1 MTRTTTR
8 KPTRLSV
15 FYSVGGVFVLLVSS
29 LGLSLLAVSATEQQ
43 QQDTATATSTLS
55 STTASSATSLEL
67 AYGVVDWIEQLG
79 GTFDHD
85 HIEFRSSASAA
96 TSSSSSFSSSHSDGK
111 GDTADT
117 VPHTNNNLGVFA
129 TKDIEEGTIIMRI
142 PRSAILTV
150 GTFLMKLT
158 ILAFFLQFLDVLI
171 SLSSK
176 VYDSLNNDRVHSS
189 SI

>member
-1 MTRTTTR
+1 MTITITR
-8 KPTRLSV
+8 KQTRRSV
-15 FYSVGGVFVLLVSS
+15 FYSVGWVFVLLVSS
-29 LGLSLLAVSATEQQ
+29 LGLSLSAVSATEQQ
-43 QQDTATATSTLS
+43 QDTAAATSTS
-55 STTASSATSLEL
+55 SSTTTASSATSLEL

-150 GTFLMKLT
+150 GTFLMK
-158 ILAFFLQFLDVLI
+158 
-171 SLSSK
+171 
-176 VYDSLNNDRVHSS
+176 
-189 SI
+189 

>member
-8 KPTRLSV
+8 KQTRLSV
-15 FYSVGGVFVLLVSS
+15 FYSVGWVFVLLVSS
-29 LGLSLLAVSATEQQ
+29 LGLSLSAVSATEQQ
-43 QQDTATATSTLS
+43 QDTAAATSTSS

-150 GTFLMKLT
+150 GTFLMK
-158 ILAFFLQFLDVLI
+158 
-171 SLSSK
+171 
-176 VYDSLNNDRVHSS
+176 
-189 SI
+189 

>member
-1 MTRTTTR
+1 MTRTTRTTTR
-8 KPTRLSV
+8 KQTRLSV
-15 FYSVGGVFVLLVSS
+15 FYSVGWVLVLLASS
-29 LGLSLLAVSATEQQ
+29 LALSLSAVSATEQQ
-43 QQDTATATSTLS
+43 QDTAAATSTSS

-79 GTFDHD
+79 GTFDRD

-96 TSSSSSFSSSHSDGK
+96 PSSSSSFSSSHSDDE
-111 GDTADT
+111 GDTAAT

-150 GTFLMKLT
+150 GTFLMK
-158 ILAFFLQFLDVLI
+158 
-171 SLSSK
+171 
-176 VYDSLNNDRVHSS
+176 
-189 SI
+189 

>member
-8 KPTRLSV
+8 KQI
-15 FYSVGGVFVLLVSS
+15 GWVFVLLVSS
-29 LGLSLLAVSATEQQ
+29 LGLSLSAVSATEQQ
-43 QQDTATATSTLS
+43 QDTAAATSTSS

-96 TSSSSSFSSSHSDGK
+96 ASSSSSFSSSHSDDE
-111 GDTADT
+111 GDTAAT

-150 GTFLMKLT
+150 GTFLMKYTSMLCCYR
-158 ILAFFLQFLDVLI
+158 
-171 SLSSK
+171 
-176 VYDSLNNDRVHSS
+176 VY
-189 SI
+189 I

>member
-29 LGLSLLAVSATEQQ
+29 LGLSLSAASATEQQ
-43 QQDTATATSTLS
+43 QDTAAATSTSS

-96 TSSSSSFSSSHSDGK
+96 ASSSSSFSSSHSDDE
-111 GDTADT
+111 GDTAAT

-150 GTFLMKLT
+150 GTFLMK
-158 ILAFFLQFLDVLI
+158 
-171 SLSSK
+171 
-176 VYDSLNNDRVHSS
+176 
-189 SI
+189 

>member
-1 MTRTTTR
+1 MTITTITTTR
-8 KPTRLSV
+8 KQTRLSV
-15 FYSVGGVFVLLVSS
+15 FYSVGWVFVLLVSS
-29 LGLSLLAVSATEQQ
+29 LGLSLSAVSATEQQ
-43 QQDTATATSTLS
+43 QDTAAATSTSS

-96 TSSSSSFSSSHSDGK
+96 ASSSSSSFSSSHSDGK
-111 GDTADT
+111 GDTAAT

-150 GTFLMKLT
+150 GTFLMK
-158 ILAFFLQFLDVLI
+158 
-171 SLSSK
+171 
-176 VYDSLNNDRVHSS
+176 
-189 SI
+189 